1 MVLGAFIASEAYA
14 KKQRNEVAKAEA
26 LRNAP
31 QPVYYDKGNK
41 AEVSSK
47 QYNDITNIKMK
58 PKNVS
63 ENEWNNAISSQ
74 FKQIGTYDPKK
85 VKTNYKPDAMLKD
98 MGVYTRKE
106 PIARPDDTQ
115 YIYRPTGQTFLSF
128 SSLKTTHPKA
138 KPNDIGTQKVT
149 FNKNNEV
156 GYAAPVF
163 GTTETSSVDAGS
175 AYLDKNLELVSS
187 KKNAMFL
194 AKKKMVNGRAVYTV
208 DKELT
213 EESKTT
219 KVVEGAYLLDKKIGT
234 KADFV
239 QSGLLTEDN
248 IPFDGT
254 KIGSFDNVYDEN
266 GNLQSSKDNMF
277 NTDLLTEIGALKKDK
292 VDPTYTYSAR
302 LEVPNSARRNK
313 DGLPDLVTIKIP
325 NGQDY
330 KSYVAEK
337 YPNYPVQE
345 FIQANKNGEKTYLDT
360 NGVKK
365 TSGKKGNIAKS
376 LEIPIIS
383 LVNGGSNKSED
394 DPLGKLPIELR
405 FESNKEETA
414 GRRRG
419 NLTKANSFVLNNSEL
434 LLKSPNKMKMLM
446 MKIQPLIVSE
456 YNNKGDVAAAQ
467 SGVYRPIGTFL
478 NQYGGL
484 AQLKITLP
492 ELNMDMS
499 FGQYMTKILNESN
512 TQAFQKKIMDT
523 KALAPAGSKVISSY
537 NVQFPASQSVASAIG
552 AEEGEM
558 LRRPLAYHYV
568 AKYTK
573 VIDAVQNLAEGL
585 GTEEKDNYTNAIFDL
600 TTYKPSM
607 DGQDPV
613 PADIQKELDVLNEIL
628 KVQQPISKG
637 GVITTQNGVG
647 LLVQALDPDQDAKNL
662 KMQTS
667 SRIGKIAN
675 ILNQYYES
683 EGGNFTKLMAVI
695 NAVTPASVDGLRAIK
710 VQYGAEQNTKLLTDQ
725 VSASR
730 GISVAGRNA
739 RIEAMALRRT
749 YFGPDGVMYAE
760 GSGLAQFYLDV
771 NGALYVGEQI
781 YNKAIGFAKDKL
793 NIDIGGGLL
802 SQDDAQFRQKL
813 QSGALAKVNAFKRLV
828 NTSSGQALPDA
839 FKEKEALAK
848 KNNDDKLAKILEQMN
863 NPTGK
868 DEAEKEKYKQFAQRN
883 FHKYMLAYQLAAAIQ
898 GGTGGRTIS
907 DQDVEN
913 ILNSFN
919 FGLLGKPSHEVAAI
933 DASIKMLDRLI
944 SYNDAIANS
953 SANGKGAYVAIASD
967 RLLQRSNG
975 GVGLSNMTSTLIASK
990 INEVSSPIATGEV
1003 SNAVASAAA
1012 TTSKDISGTSFSLKA
1027 PADVNYRKYK
1037 SITNGKGE
1045 TPMSFEDFK
1054 KELSGVRN

>member
-1 MVLGAFIASEAYA
+1 MSLMVLGAFIASEAYA
-14 KKQRNEVAKAEA
+14 KKQRNEAAKAEA

-31 QPVYYDKGNK
+31 RPVYYDIGNK
-41 AEVSSK
+41 KEVSSE
-47 QYNDITNIKMK
+47 QYNLMTNIKMK

-63 ENEWNNAISSQ
+63 ENQWNNVISRQ
-74 FKQIGTYDPKK
+74 FKQIGTYDPKT
-85 VKTNYKPDAMLKD
+85 VKTNYKPSEMLKD

-106 PIARPDDTQ
+106 PIAKPNDTQ
-115 YIYRPTGQTFLSF
+115 YIYRPTGQMFPSF
-128 SSLKTTHPKA
+128 SSLKTTYPKV
-138 KPNDIGTQKVT
+138 KDSDIGTQKIT
-149 FNKNNEV
+149 YNKYNEV
-156 GYAAPVF
+156 GYEAPVF
-163 GTTETSSVDAGS
+163 GEKETSSVEAGS
-175 AYLDKNLELVSS
+175 VYLNANLKPVPN
-187 KKNAMFL
+187 KKDATYL
-194 AKKKMVNGRAVYTV
+194 ATMKMVNGRPIYTV

-239 QSGLLTEDN
+239 QSGVLTEDD

-254 KIGSFDNVYDEN
+254 KIGSYDNVYDAK
-266 GNLQSSKDNMF
+266 GNLQSSKPNMF
-277 NTDLLTEIGALKKDK
+277 NTELLTEIGALKKEK
-292 VDPTYTYSAR
+292 VDPAYTYSAR
-302 LEVPNSARRNK
+302 LEVPNSAG
-313 DGLPDLVTIKIP
+313 DGVSSLVTIKIP
-325 NGQDY
+325 NGKDY
-330 KSYVAEK
+330 KSYVAK
-337 YPNYPVQE
+337 NFPDHIVKE
-345 FIQANKNGEKTYLDT
+345 FIEENKNGQKTYLDS

-365 TSGKKGNIAKS
+365 TTGGKGNIAKS

-383 LVNGGSNKSED
+383 LDNDGSNTSKD
-394 DPLGKLPIELR
+394 DPLGKNPIELR

-419 NLTKANSFVLNNSEL
+419 NLTKANNFVLNNSEL

-446 MKIQPLIVSE
+446 MKIQPLIINE

-467 SGVYRPIGTFL
+467 SGVFRPIGTFL

-484 AQLKITLP
+484 AQLRITMP

-499 FGQYMTKILNESN
+499 FGQYMTKILNESS
-512 TQAFQKKIMDT
+512 TQAFQKKILDT

-537 NVQFPASQSVASAIG
+537 NVQFPASQNVASAIG

-558 LRRPLAYHYV
+558 LRRPLAYAYIS
-568 AKYTK
+568 KYTK

-600 TTYKPSM
+600 TTYEPSM

-613 PADIQKELDVLNEIL
+613 PEKIQKELDVLNEIL

-637 GVITTQNGVG
+637 GKITTQNGIG

-749 YFGPDGVMYAE
+749 YFSPDGKMYAE

-781 YNKAIGFAKDKL
+781 YNKAIDFAKDKL
-793 NIDIGGGLL
+793 NINIGGGLL

-828 NTSSGQALPDA
+828 NTSNGQNLPDA

-863 NPTGK
+863 NPSG
-868 DEAEKEKYKQFAQRN
+868 DNEAEKEKYKQFAQRN

-990 INEVSSPIATGEV
+990 IKEVGSPVATGEV
-1003 SNAVASAAA
+1003 SNAVANASDVA
-1012 TTSKDISGTSFSLKA
+1012 TSKDISGISFDTNA
-1027 PADVNYRKYK
+1027 PAATNYRSYK
-1037 SITNGKGE
+1037 SITNRMGK

-1054 KELSGVRN
+1054 KELSGE

>member
-1 MVLGAFIASEAYA
+1 
-14 KKQRNEVAKAEA
+14 
-26 LRNAP
+26 
-31 QPVYYDKGNK
+31 
-41 AEVSSK
+41 
-47 QYNDITNIKMK
+47 
-58 PKNVS
+58 
-63 ENEWNNAISSQ
+63 
-74 FKQIGTYDPKK
+74 
-85 VKTNYKPDAMLKD
+85 MLKD
-98 MGVYTRKE
+98 MGVFTRKDLV
-106 PIARPDDTQ
+106 ARPDDTQ
-115 YIYRPTGQTFLSF
+115 YIHRPTGQTFLSF
-128 SSLKTTHPKA
+128 SSLKTTYPKV
-138 KPNDIGTQKVT
+138 KPSDIGTQKVT
-149 FNKNNEV
+149 YNKNNQV
-156 GYAAPVF
+156 GYGAPVF
-163 GTTETSSVDAGS
+163 GTIETSSVDAGS
-175 AYLDKNLELVSS
+175 VYLDANLKPTDKTKAVFLGT
-187 KKNAMFL
+187 KKI
-194 AKKKMVNGRAVYTV
+194 VNGRAVYTE
-208 DKELT
+208 KRRIT
-213 EESKTT
+213 KESKTT
-219 KVVEGAYLLDKKIGT
+219 KVVEGAYLVNKKIGT

-239 QSGLLTEDN
+239 QSGVLTEDN

-254 KIGSFDNVYDEN
+254 KIGSYDNVYDAS
-266 GNLQSSKDNMF
+266 GNLQSSKSNIF

-292 VDPTYTYSAR
+292 VDLTYTYKAR
-302 LEVPNSARRNK
+302 LEVPDSAKNNK
-313 DGLPDLVTIKIP
+313 DKLPDLVTINIP

-337 YPNYPVQE
+337 FPNYPVQE
-345 FIQANKNGEKTYLDT
+345 FIQTNKNGEKTYLDT

-383 LVNGGSNKSED
+383 LVNDGSNTSDE

-405 FESNKEETA
+405 FESGKEETA
-414 GRRRG
+414 GRRRD
-419 NLTKANSFVLNNSEL
+419 NLTTANNFVLNHSEL

-446 MKIQPLIVSE
+446 QKIQPLIVNE

-467 SGVYRPIGTFL
+467 SGVFRPIGTFL

-484 AQLKITLP
+484 AQLRITLP

-499 FGQYMTKILNESN
+499 FGQYITKILNESN
-512 TQAFQKKIMDT
+512 TQAFQKLIMTT

-537 NVQFPASQSVASAIG
+537 NVQFPASQNVASAIG

-558 LRRPLAYHYV
+558 LRRPLAYAYV
-568 AKYTK
+568 PKYTK
-573 VIDAVQNLAEGL
+573 VIEAVQNLSEGL

-600 TTYKPSM
+600 TTYEPSM

-613 PADIQKELDVLNEIL
+613 PENIQKELDVLNEIL
-628 KVQQPISKG
+628 KVQEPISKG
-637 GVITTQNGVG
+637 GKITTQNGIG
-647 LLVQALDPDQDAKNL
+647 LLVQALNPDEDAKNL

-667 SRIGKIAN
+667 QRIGTIAN
-675 ILNQYYES
+675 ILNKYYES

-739 RIEAMALRRT
+739 RIEAMALRGT
-749 YFGPDGVMYAE
+749 YFAPDGTMYAE

-781 YNKAIGFAKDKL
+781 YNKAVGYAKDKL
-793 NIDIGGGLL
+793 GIIIGGGLL
-802 SQDDAQFRQKL
+802 SEEDNQFRQKL

-828 NTSSGQALPDA
+828 NTPNGQALPDA

-863 NPTGK
+863 NPTG
-868 DEAEKEKYKQFAQRN
+868 DSEAEKQKYKQFAQRN

-975 GVGLSNMTSTLIASK
+975 GVALSNMTSTLIASK

-1003 SNAVASAAA
+1003 SNAVANASDAT
-1012 TTSKDISGTSFSLKA
+1012 TTSKDISGTSFSTEA
-1027 PADVNYRKYK
+1027 PADVNYRKYR
-1037 SITNGKGE
+1037 SITNSKGE

-1054 KELSGVRN
+1054 KELSGERN